1 MDLTGWFLFAFHYDS
16 SRPIAGRGKAV
27 DWTTK
32 PALRRRPNRQCPQ
45 SHHPN
50 LRRRTIIRKGHLPRK
65 VSTEFPTVGSNMA
78 KRKAKRQ
85 QVLSSTNARETIA
98 EDVQAFLAAG
108 KKIQK
113 IPAGVSGWRAQGGTR
128 HIVIS
133 KSKKN

>member
-1 MDLTGWFLFAFHYDS
+1 MAN
-16 SRPIAGRGKAV
+16 IAAVAEGR
-27 DWTTK
+27 
-32 PALRRRPNRQCPQ
+32 
-45 SHHPN
+45 
-50 LRRRTIIRKGHLPRK
+50 RK
-65 VSTEFPTVGSNMA
+65 STEFPTIGSNMA
-78 KRKAKRQ
+78 KKKAKRQ
-85 QVLSSTNARETIA
+85 QVLSPTNARETIA